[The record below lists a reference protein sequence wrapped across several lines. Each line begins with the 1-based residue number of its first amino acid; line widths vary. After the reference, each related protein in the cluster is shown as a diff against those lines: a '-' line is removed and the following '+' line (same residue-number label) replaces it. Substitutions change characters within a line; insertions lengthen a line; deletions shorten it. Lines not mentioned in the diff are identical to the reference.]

1 MSHPCRLTLD
11 VIMENFWTRPSG
23 VYRKPVWLRPNV
35 LQLFY
40 DDDNDGLKT
49 FSGPAVPG
57 GHSAFTGTAS
67 VYSQTP
73 ITKAD
78 LSLDSPNPVTNALR
92 KEVTAN
98 LQRVGSCYLVQ
109 ANLLGFAGSESGVV
123 SEQIVLSASL
133 KWALSDYATRFGKQP
148 EQIVLHLDVNG
159 TLALGDLAG
168 SKSFAKM
175 TQSLAKD
182 LLADE
187 KMSLT
192 AEQKKALADAQEKEE
207 TELRTRFTANYSR
220 QDFIRAIVLALS
232 ALAPSAIREL
242 DRELSG
248 DFAANFRTKS
258 AAQAF
263 SDAAA
268 ALESP
273 ALTLAIRTNGTEHR
287 QAAVYVQRLIHCVL
301 GTELS
306 EERGTIRRYVTCHED
321 AARGLFYHPVLLEQL
336 HKSNGEYTYEHYAA
350 DVNKM
355 YEKEVTTAGA
365 FEQISSGSL
374 KKSDTKFKV
383 YLGLCKGPDDKP
395 ASSSSDPPKLDVAFK
410 RETWLMPGG
419 KHKDYRCK
427 EQVRDAGQ
435 PWWAGFAVD
444 EKTTGATPAEEDFTG
459 AFQPYN
465 VPIAGEPVPGQGT
478 MLAMAD
484 PNDPYGLLA
493 PSSASV
499 VQLANRQAAPY
510 PISAMM
516 RPPVSVEKL
525 DLGAM
530 KKAAAVQPTRLPN
543 GSLASNGGINPFMST
558 AAAWRPVGDLDT
570 MTPRSFRGAVKKLCA
585 PEGGAYADP
594 DQIAYTYDELTPA
607 RAPKANPLAQEMY
620 LGDEEFK
627 KVFGCDKEAFYAL
640 RAWRRRELKRQ
651 ARLY

>member
-1 MSHPCRLTLD
+1 MLGVREATSACARAARAAPSRRARRLETAQERGGPRSSRAAVRSALSVVLGVFIRKLNPHDFAVIKWRNRGPRPTPPPPSRRCYTQLRNLAGAASRRPNARLDTSLYSIMSHPCRLTLD

-67 VYSQTP
+67 VYSQTLH
-73 ITKAD
+73 KAD

-350 DVNKM
+350 DVNKL

-410 RETWLMPGG
+410 EETWLMPGEAQG
-419 KHKDYRCK
+419 LSLQGAGARC
-427 EQVRDAGQ
+427 G
-435 PWWAGFAVD
+435 P
-444 EKTTGATPAEEDFTG
+444 T
-459 AFQPYN
+459 
-465 VPIAGEPVPGQGT
+465 
-478 MLAMAD
+478 
-484 PNDPYGLLA
+484 
-493 PSSASV
+493 V
-499 VQLANRQAAPY
+499 V
-510 PISAMM
+510 
-516 RPPVSVEKL
+516 
-525 DLGAM
+525 G
-530 KKAAAVQPTRLPN
+530 RLC
-543 GSLASNGGINPFMST
+543 GG
-558 AAAWRPVGDLDT
+558 
-570 MTPRSFRGAVKKLCA
+570 
-585 PEGGAYADP
+585 
-594 DQIAYTYDELTPA
+594 
-607 RAPKANPLAQEMY
+607 
-620 LGDEEFK
+620 
-627 KVFGCDKEAFYAL
+627 
-640 RAWRRRELKRQ
+640 
-651 ARLY
+651 